1 MSNPLTADML
11 TATDQIY
18 LSLWNQICSL
28 DLLPGEKLS
37 EVRLAA
43 EFECSRVPVREALH
57 RLAADGSVDVF
68 PKRGSFVSLI
78 DRQQVEQTRYL
89 REVLETHVCLE
100 AFDSGAL
107 TAIYPYL
114 CSIVEQQRTA
124 RAMDDIATV
133 FRLDEDFHHIFYSL
147 AHREFVLEHTG
158 PQNVH
163 YRRARLLSIH
173 HEAKE
178 TIIEQHTDILEAI
191 RANDRERLQ
200 NAIFT
205 HLNNVNVVMQGP
217 NMGDHALYFNPPY
230 EVSK

>member
-1 MSNPLTADML
+1 MFPCVKHCIAS
-11 TATDQIY
+11 
-18 LSLWNQICSL
+18 
-28 DLLPGEKLS
+28 
-37 EVRLAA
+37 
-43 EFECSRVPVREALH
+43 
-57 RLAADGSVDVF
+57 AADGAVDVF

-147 AHREFVLEHTG
+147 AHRGVRAG
-158 PQNVH
+158 A
-163 YRRARLLSIH
+163 YRSAECTLSPGSLLSIQH
-173 HEAKE
+173 KE
-178 TIIEQHTDILEAI
+178 KQTFIELC
-191 RANDRERLQ
+191 
-200 NAIFT
+200 
-205 HLNNVNVVMQGP
+205 
-217 NMGDHALYFNPPY
+217 LY
-230 EVSK
+230 

>member
-1 MSNPLTADML
+1 MSNSLPADML

-57 RLAADGSVDVF
+57 RLAADGAVDVF

-124 RAMDDIATV
+124 AQWMTLQPCSVWMKA
-133 FRLDEDFHHIFYSL
+133 FHHILLF
-147 AHREFVLEHTG
+147 
-158 PQNVH
+158 
-163 YRRARLLSIH
+163 ARP
-173 HEAKE
+173 
-178 TIIEQHTDILEAI
+178 T
-191 RANDRERLQ
+191 
-200 NAIFT
+200 
-205 HLNNVNVVMQGP
+205 
-217 NMGDHALYFNPPY
+217 
-230 EVSK
+230 

>member
-1 MSNPLTADML
+1 MSNSLPADML

-57 RLAADGSVDVF
+57 RLAADGGGCSQ
-68 PKRGSFVSLI
+68 RGSFVSLI

-107 TAIYPYL
+107 TAICPYL
-114 CSIVEQQRTA
+114 CSIVEQQ
-124 RAMDDIATV
+124 
-133 FRLDEDFHHIFYSL
+133 
-147 AHREFVLEHTG
+147 
-158 PQNVH
+158 
-163 YRRARLLSIH
+163 
-173 HEAKE
+173 
-178 TIIEQHTDILEAI
+178 
-191 RANDRERLQ
+191 DRPR
-200 NAIFT
+200 N
-205 HLNNVNVVMQGP
+205 G
-217 NMGDHALYFNPPY
+217 
-230 EVSK
+230 

>member
-1 MSNPLTADML
+1 MSNSLPADML

-57 RLAADGSVDVF
+57 RLAADGAVDVF

-147 AHREFVLEHTG
+147 ISTISSIRWPTGSSCWSIPVHRMYIIAGHVCS
-158 PQNVH
+158 PSIMRQKK
-163 YRRARLLSIH
+163 RSLSS
-173 HEAKE
+173 
-178 TIIEQHTDILEAI
+178 T
-191 RANDRERLQ
+191 R
-200 NAIFT
+200 IFWKRSAPT
-205 HLNNVNVVMQGP
+205 T
-217 NMGDHALYFNPPY
+217 
-230 EVSK
+230 VSACKMRSLPT

>member
-1 MSNPLTADML
+1 ML

-57 RLAADGSVDVF
+57 RLAADGAVDVF

-133 FRLDEDFHHIFYSL
+133 FRL
-147 AHREFVLEHTG
+147 
-158 PQNVH
+158 
-163 YRRARLLSIH
+163 LSIH

-191 RANDRERLQ
+191 RTNDRERLQ

>member
-57 RLAADGSVDVF
+57 RLAADGAVDVF

-147 AHREFVLEHTG
+147 A
-158 PQNVH
+158 
-163 YRRARLLSIH
+163 LSCPSSLSVG
-173 HEAKE
+173 E
-178 TIIEQHTDILEAI
+178 
-191 RANDRERLQ
+191 
-200 NAIFT
+200 
-205 HLNNVNVVMQGP
+205 
-217 NMGDHALYFNPPY
+217 
-230 EVSK
+230 